1 MLVYIE
7 DFDLECI
14 LSRYI
19 EGIFVSLDGKTDP
32 TPSLE
37 SLRLSPQTYIP
48 FTIHKNCSIFVRLY
62 IYVWKQACSIKYYK
76 FLNLTIAHL
85 NSPYSHRWVEIQK
98 ILPCAWFSCHNRYHN
113 LHLLWLIHSLLYSIA
128 QPLSINTNIY
138 HTELH
143 LLAPKP
149 AFPSDYKLP
158 EGTVCISIISAS
170 PVLSTLPRTW
180 FGVGQ
185 KVCLGS
191 SISRFRK
198 TWICQK
204 LYQPATDT

>member
-1 MLVYIE
+1 M
-7 DFDLECI
+7 
-14 LSRYI
+14 S
-19 EGIFVSLDGKTDP
+19 GNS
-32 TPSLE
+32 
-37 SLRLSPQTYIP
+37 
-48 FTIHKNCSIFVRLY
+48 KNFAMCL
-62 IYVWKQACSIKYYK
+62 
-76 FLNLTIAHL
+76 
-85 NSPYSHRWVEIQK
+85 
-98 ILPCAWFSCHNRYHN
+98 WFSCLLNRYHN

-158 EGTVCISIISAS
+158 EGTFCISITSAS

-180 FGVGQ
+180 FWVGQ
-185 KVCLGS
+185 KVCLGF

-198 TWICQK
+198 TWIGQK
-204 LYQPATDT
+204 LFGQPNRYLTSVYYIVCPLRCSSFQPFLLGDKEKKGKLS